1 MSTKVKARLALLGI
15 AATHE
20 ERVALDLAIEG
31 KTGKYCDEGVS
42 ALTDKEFADLLAM
55 VREKLRR
62 RRATG
67 RTDEET
73 ERIVQ
78 EQQVYA

>member
-1 MSTKVKARLALLGI
+1 MDMQLDNRQPT
-15 AATHE
+15 
-20 ERVALDLAIEG
+20 VAVDLAIESR
-31 KTGKYCDEGVS
+31 TGKYCDEGVP